1 MDTKAITGKEAAVIY
16 ISQERETFIIL
27 VVFVCT
33 QTKLEVV
40 CFDRFHHSCTVTLSD
55 VSVLGDCLCPKREHH
70 DQRLRPTSRPT
81 RLRPH

>member
-40 CFDRFHHSCTVTLSD
+40 CFDQLHHSCTVTLSD
-55 VSVLGDCLCPKREHH
+55 VSVL
-70 DQRLRPTSRPT
+70 
-81 RLRPH
+81 